1 MTLFSDSKSNSVVAE
16 YDGDTLDIM
25 AMNDDGENKKIYV
38 TQLTSDDIR
47 DMLARPASSNTL
59 EDRLKTDYR
68 CKYNFRRP
76 TLRQHSGYNKKLRES
91 LKLAEM
97 ISSIPVRRSQ
107 HTKRKRENPRRK
119 SKTRGV
125 RKKRRRNTRR
135 KTSRKKPT
143 KTMRYTPYPSSESV
157 VVESPIETSKTIPL
171 DRMSE
176 QMPET
181 IRDLISK
188 TSQSSKTDFP
198 N

>member
-1 MTLFSDSKSNSVVAE
+1 MTLFSESKSNSVVAE
-16 YDGDTLDIM
+16 YDGDKLDIM
-25 AMNDDGENKKIYV
+25 TMNDDGENKNIYI
-38 TQLTSDDIR
+38 TQLTAGDIR
-47 DMLARPASSNTL
+47 DMIARPASSSSL
-59 EDRLKTDYR
+59 EDRLKSDYKCR
-68 CKYNFRRP
+68 YNFRRP
-76 TLRQHSGYNKKLRES
+76 TLRQHRGYNKKLRES

-97 ISSIPVRRSQ
+97 ISSIPARTSK
-107 HTKRKRENPRRK
+107 HTKRKRENPRKK

-125 RKKRRRNTRR
+125 RKTRRRNTRR

-157 VVESPIETSKTIPL
+157 VAESPTETSKTIPL

-181 IRDLISK
+181 IRDLMSK
-188 TSQSSKTDFP
+188 TSQSSKTDLP